1 MISKYLIAKISFVVL
16 SASTVLLY
24 ILARNGTMTAV
35 FGPILAYVVYLLNFA
50 LLIAYIWQRA
60 HKDTPQR
67 DRLEALETYARL
79 DNDGLL
85 ISSAVTII
93 EIEADSFWRL
103 KEYGE
108 TITIPINAINPL
120 RLPPV
125 GTRATFAPIGNKDNR
140 VIGVITEI
148 TNGKMTVALAPTIK
162 PSKPKLTAKTTTS
175 N

>member
-1 MISKYLIAKISFVVL
+1 MEQRSTEKGYIFIVISKYLIVKISFVVL
-16 SASTVLLY
+16 SVSTVLLY
-24 ILARNGTMTAV
+24 VLARNGTMTAV

-50 LLIAYIWQRA
+50 LFIASTLFY
-60 HKDTPQR
+60 
-67 DRLEALETYARL
+67 
-79 DNDGLL
+79 
-85 ISSAVTII
+85 
-93 EIEADSFWRL
+93 FWRL

-108 TITIPINAINPL
+108 TITIPINAMNPL

-148 TNGKMTVALAPTIK
+148 TNGRMTVAPAPTIK